1 MITIVSPTSWVRT
14 LGTTLDAVSG
24 DLETQNADQPD
35 PLPATDLAITAP
47 AFDVSEDSEASERAI
62 PVRTSDLVRALAS
75 DPSLSP
81 ADRTQFLQFCRILGA
96 VFHYEYYDWLVSL
109 KDLYAPLDPDSD
121 CVPISDGST
130 ERTEDADEAFLQPFE
145 AALIRANYRPLN
157 LKIVE
162 EAISEPNELGLNYVP
177 DFKIFEHLRI
187 YVRGRTKVSRFIR
200 SARTRFRKR
209 EVIHPGYARLV
220 VVIKFRDGT
229 KALDQYARS
238 DVLYL
243 RLFKDVPHVD
253 MEMHLP
259 EHGVKVKMRMIDKAQ
274 IASPVFTGI
283 PLLIGK
289 VFMGFSSPFAM
300 AGLLIAPFSAGLN
313 SFFGFQRAKQKHLAH
328 MIRHLYYLTLA
339 NNASVINRLVDSA
352 EEEDFKETL
361 LAYFFLWRNHDDP
374 EPWDQPR
381 LDRAVEQYLRERTGL
396 EIDFEVSDAARK
408 LFRLGLA
415 QADSRGF
422 LTSTHIGSALE
433 RLDEQWDNAFKYHE
447 MSREPR
453 QS

>member
-1 MITIVSPTSWVRT
+1 MDTK
-14 LGTTLDAVSG
+14 
-24 DLETQNADQPD
+24 NADQAD
-35 PLPATDLAITAP
+35 PLPATDLVVTSP

-62 PVRTSDLVRALAS
+62 PIRTSDLIRALAA

-81 ADRTQFLQFCRILGA
+81 AERAQFLQFCRILGA

-121 CVPISDGST
+121 CVPIAEGSA

-162 EAISEPNELGLNYVP
+162 DAVTAPNELGLNYVP

-187 YVRGRTKVSRFIR
+187 YVRGRTLVSRFIR
-200 SARTRFRKR
+200 SARTRFRRR
-209 EVIHPGYARLV
+209 EVIHPGYARLII
-220 VVIKFRDGT
+220 VIKFREGT

-259 EHGVKVKMRMIDKAQ
+259 EHGVKVKMRTIDKAQ
-274 IASPVFTGI
+274 IASPVVTAVTLWVGKLIINFASPV
-283 PLLIGK
+283 PLLGIL
-289 VFMGFSSPFAM
+289 A
-300 AGLLIAPFSAGLN
+300 APFTAGLN

-361 LAYFFLWRNHDDP
+361 LAYFFLWRNHEDP

-381 LDRAVEQYLRERTGL
+381 LDRAVEQYLGERTGL
-396 EIDFEVSDAARK
+396 QIDFEVSDAARK

-415 QADSRGF
+415 RADSRGF
-422 LTSTHIGSALE
+422 LISTPIDSALE

-453 QS
+453 RS